1 VADDIIQYQ
10 ATWDDPLTYMAPFTV
25 SFPLTPLDGGVL
37 LPYECHSGNKA
48 IEMSLAAERDE
59 DRTMAEAAAKG
70 ITRERRPI
78 NQNAGGGGRGGGRGG
93 AANTGE
99 DTAEK

>member
-1 VADDIIQYQ
+1 
-10 ATWDDPLTYMAPFTV
+10 
-25 SFPLTPLDGGVL
+25 VL

-48 IEMSLAAERDE
+48 IEMSLAAERHE

-70 ITRERRPI
+70 IKRERRPI

-93 AANTGE
+93 RGGAADTGAE
-99 DTAEK
+99 AEK